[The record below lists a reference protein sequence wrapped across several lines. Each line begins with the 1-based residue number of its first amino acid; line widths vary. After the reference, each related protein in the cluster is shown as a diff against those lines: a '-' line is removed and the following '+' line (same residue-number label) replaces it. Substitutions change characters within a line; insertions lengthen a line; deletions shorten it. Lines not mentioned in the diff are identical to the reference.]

1 MFPIIRYARYTY
13 EVTEVKSLLFL
24 GRQPK
29 LGLAELESLYGSD
42 TVSLINDVVA
52 ATSLTAD
59 AIDFNRLGGSIKLAD
74 IIGTVD
80 NTDWRKIE
88 RVLLKQVPMTADS
101 LEEGKIQ
108 FGLSVYGNK
117 VRLQEIQA
125 TALRLKKA
133 IRAKTNQSVR
143 VTPNKEQALS
153 SAQVLHNHLT
163 GPRGLEIIL
172 VEADG
177 RTIVA
182 RTVVEQDIE
191 AYAKRDQNRPKRD
204 ARVGMLPP
212 KLAQIIVNLAVTDT
226 NPIYGGI
233 VLDPF
238 CGTGVVLQEATLMG
252 FDVYGS
258 DIEPRMVEYTD
269 KNLMWLLNQPNC
281 PVSRPPE
288 YDNDS
293 TWRYFSLEVGDA
305 TNHTWK
311 YSRAKT
317 SSVYAGIACEGYLGQ
332 PFNKF
337 PSEEKL
343 REVMNTCNQIMK
355 GFLKNI
361 AGQVES
367 GTRFCVA
374 LPAWHRPNG
383 KFEHL
388 KLLDS
393 LEELGYNRV
402 SFVHV
407 RDEEL
412 LYYRP
417 DQVVARELFVITR
430 K

>member
-1 MFPIIRYARYTY
+1 MAMEDI
-13 EVTEVKSLLFL
+13 KSLLFL
-24 GRQPK
+24 GRQPR
-29 LGLAELESLYGSD
+29 LGLAELESLYGADTIVLASD
-42 TVSLINDVVA
+42 TIAASSLA
-52 ATSLTAD
+52 AD
-59 AIDFNRLGGSIKLAD
+59 NIDFSRLGGSIKLAN
-74 IIGTVD
+74 IIGFVD
-80 NTDWRKIE
+80 STDWRKIE
-88 RVLLKQVPMTADS
+88 KVLLKQVPITAGS
-101 LEEGKIQ
+101 LEQGKIQ
-108 FGLSVYGNK
+108 FGLSVYGNNI
-117 VRLQEIQA
+117 RLQEIQA

-143 VTPNKEQALS
+143 VIPNKEQSLS
-153 SAQVLHNHLT
+153 SAQILHNHLT
-163 GPRGLEIIL
+163 GPRGLEIVL
-172 VEADG
+172 VEVDG

-182 RTVVEQDIE
+182 RTIAEQDIE

-212 KLAQIIVNLAVTDT
+212 KLAQIIVNLSIGDPKSLDKRTT
-226 NPIYGGI
+226 HEPI

-238 CGTGVVLQEATLMG
+238 CGTGVVLQEALLMG
-252 FDVYGS
+252 CHVIGT
-258 DIEPRMVEYTD
+258 DIEPRMIEYTK
-269 KNLMWLLNQPNC
+269 KNIEWLYETHNISGFL
-281 PVSRPPE
+281 
-288 YDNDS
+288 
-293 TWRYFSLEVGDA
+293 RYLDDGDA
-305 TNHTWK
+305 TQHKWLEAASIDT
-311 YSRAKT
+311 
-317 SSVYAGIACEGYLGQ
+317 VACEGYLGQ
-332 PFNKF
+332 PFNTF

-361 AGQVES
+361 AGQIES
-367 GTRFCVA
+367 GTRLCIA

-383 KFEHL
+383 RFEHL

-417 DQVVARELFVITR
+417 DQVVARELLVITR